1 MSSKLITDFYYS
13 DKPLEA
19 GGNRHKHNVHQM
31 IYIIRGSMVCE
42 IAGNKMTCAAPAL
55 VFIGN
60 YEPHMIL
67 ETSGDYARYVL
78 AIDPYEAGREICPEL
93 LQSVLSFHPAGF
105 LHVLDVSSIA
115 EEIKVLFSIL
125 YRERQASDR
134 LAEGEGVLLS
144 ALLYQ
149 LWRKFPEQF
158 VTQKYGTAERIVAAV
173 RMELECNFIQK
184 LNLDALAEQHHI
196 SRYYLTHI
204 FRQVTGY
211 SLKEY
216 LMLCRIS
223 YACHQLE
230 ENVRNIGEIA
240 ENSGFRDM
248 SNFSRAFKERIGMSP
263 TEFRKK
269 FGGNREAG

>member
-1 MSSKLITDFYYS
+1 MSSELIIDFYYS

-19 GGNRHKHNVHQM
+19 GGNRHRHNVHQM
-31 IYIIRGSMVCE
+31 IYIVRGSMECE
-42 IAGNKMTCAAPAL
+42 IAGNKMFCKAPAI

-67 ETSGDYARYVL
+67 ETSADYARYVL
-78 AIDPYEAGREICPEL
+78 AIDPYEAGREIRPDL
-93 LQSVLSFHPAGF
+93 LQSVLSVHPAGF
-105 LHVLDVSSIA
+105 LHALDITPAA
-115 EEIKVLFSIL
+115 EEIKVLFTAL
-125 YRERQASDR
+125 YREWQAADR
-134 LAEGEGVLLS
+134 LEEGEGVLLS
-144 ALLYQ
+144 AMLYR
-149 LWRKFPEQF
+149 LWRSFPKQF
-158 VTQKYGTAERIVAAV
+158 VTQKYGTAEQIVAAV

-184 LNLDALAEQHHI
+184 LDLNALAEQHHI
-196 SRYYLTHI
+196 SRYYLAHI

-211 SLKEY
+211 GLKEY

-230 ENVRNIGEIA
+230 ENTQTIGEIA
-240 ENSGFRDM
+240 ENAGFRDM

-269 FGGNREAG
+269 FGAE